1 MIEFK
6 NTPKEFHKITSLYN
20 PEYIDFSKEKL
31 FFGKGKNTQRY
42 DVVKYPF
49 IDKWTDNQMG
59 QEWTH
64 NEIKLTPDKIDFNTI
79 QN

>member
-31 FFGKGKNTQRY
+31 FFGKGK
-42 DVVKYPF
+42 KYS
-49 IDKWTDNQMG
+49 
-59 QEWTH
+59 
-64 NEIKLTPDKIDFNTI
+64 EI
-79 QN
+79 